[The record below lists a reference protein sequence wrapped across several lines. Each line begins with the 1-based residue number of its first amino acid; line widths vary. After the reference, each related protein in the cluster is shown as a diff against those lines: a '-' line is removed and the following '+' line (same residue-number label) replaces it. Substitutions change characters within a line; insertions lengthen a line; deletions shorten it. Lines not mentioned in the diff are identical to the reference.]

1 MTVNKSPEKPSA
13 VPVPEQALGNLE
25 AKESG
30 IETESQPKPIEQ
42 KQATT
47 EEAASV
53 QAPPVVLPDKPVQ
66 PAKDAYHQR
75 VERVLE
81 DGLSDKYLKLPK
93 EKRQEF
99 KVEGER
105 VAVQLRQMIDST
117 KIKVKEV
124 MNLIINWLKTIPGVS
139 RWFLEQEAKIK
150 ADKVILLAEER
161 RKEKEG
167 L

>member
-13 VPVPEQALGNLE
+13 VPVSEQAPGNQE

-30 IETESQPKPIEQ
+30 IETEFQPKPIEQ
-42 KQATT
+42 KQAAT
-47 EEAASV
+47 EETAPV
-53 QAPPVVLPDKPVQ
+53 QAPPVLLPDKSVQ

-81 DGLSDKYLKLPK
+81 DGLSDIYLKLPK

-124 MNLIINWLKTIPGVS
+124 MNLIMNWLKMIPGVS